1 MEGTYFDV
9 ETRAGTRSVRV
20 RGELDLYNAPG
31 LERALGPGDAVRD
44 LLIVDLSGCR
54 YIDSAGF
61 AIVIRYHRALG
72 ERLWIVVA
80 PESPLRRIF
89 LIAGLEEL
97 VRSSPPAMA
106 PA

>member
-1 MEGTYFDV
+1 MEGTFFDV

-20 RGELDLYNAPG
+20 RGEVDLYNAPG
-31 LERALGPGDAVRD
+31 FERALGPGDAVRD

-72 ERLWIVVA
+72 ERLCIVVA
-80 PESPLRRIF
+80 PEVPVATHLSHRR
-89 LIAGLEEL
+89 AEGL